1 MPGKNV
7 LLQYYIF
14 STAKNM
20 SKKEERKKKM
30 RKNKK
35 IQLIM
40 LTSAVAIATCG
51 CSFGNKTPTAEELL
65 KNPFGDDMK
74 NISATYS
81 ISFDGGISMDAFLGG
96 IEDTSEN
103 TSEEKTTSQEKD
115 TGKDK
120 KEDTRENAEDTD
132 SSSEEMMNVGLNLE
146 GTCYYSSS
154 LVYVEGK
161 IGYSLF
167 GISGDTPYKS
177 YAQTDKDGSV
187 VYSYNEDDDEWTKED
202 GNNVPGDITKNLT
215 SDIFDSLSEVQVN
228 KKADKAYYTL
238 SGTITGEKISNIAK
252 EETASENTE
261 DGSGSSVSDMASAA
275 ISSDDLKN
283 TKVDVDLSYDKDK
296 VLRSVCISY
305 DKDNKT
311 SSVKVDSFG
320 IKITIDKV
328 NGNEITIPDDVIKSA
343 VSEDTTERDSTETPK
358 EDATEAV
365 DETKKDSK
373 KNKGTSTEDVTVTDS
388 NKTSDIDISEKNS
401 KNTEGQTEVQ
411 TEAASEEDVYEVTD
425 SNESNLATL
434 VFGTSTVT
442 ETDITQV
449 IASAGLNAA
458 DESVVSAM
466 VNLLNSYTVSKLT
479 ANLSSYSMWNDAN
492 KEAIIYFYGLGVFS
506 LDDLVSYGISAE
518 EITNGYSE
526 IIPQQQ

>member
-1 MPGKNV
+1 
-7 LLQYYIF
+7 
-14 STAKNM
+14 
-20 SKKEERKKKM
+20 
-30 RKNKK
+30 
-35 IQLIM
+35 M
-40 LTSAVAIATCG
+40 LASAVAIATCG
-51 CSFGNKTPTAEELL
+51 CSFGKKTPTAEELL

-81 ISFDGGISMDAFLGG
+81 VSFDGGISMDAFLGG
-96 IEDTSEN
+96 SSGDTSES
-103 TSEEKTTSQEKD
+103 TSEEKTTSQGKD
-115 TGKDK
+115 TNKEK
-120 KEDTRENAEDTD
+120 KEDTKENTEDAD
-132 SSSEEMMNVGLNLE
+132 SSSGEMMNVGLNLE

-154 LVYVEGK
+154 LVYAEGNV
-161 IGYSLF
+161 GYSLF
-167 GISGDTPYKS
+167 GISGNMPYKS
-177 YAQTDKDGSV
+177 YAQIDKDGSV
-187 VYSYNEDDDEWTKED
+187 IYSYNEDDDEWTKED
-202 GNNVPGDITKNLT
+202 GNETPGDITKNLT
-215 SDIFDSLSEVQVN
+215 PDIFDSLSEVQVN

-252 EETASENTE
+252 EETANENTE
-261 DGSGSSVSDMASAA
+261 SAEDGFGSSVSDMASTA

-311 SSVKVDSFG
+311 SSVKVDSFD
-320 IKITIDKV
+320 IKITIDNV
-328 NGNEITIPDDVIKSA
+328 NGDEMTIPDDVIKSA
-343 VSEDTTERDSTETPK
+343 VSEDTTQQDSTEAPK

-365 DETKKDSK
+365 DKTKKDSEK
-373 KNKGTSTEDVTVTDS
+373 DKGTSTEYVTVTDS

-401 KNTEGQTEVQ
+401 KNTEAQ
-411 TEAASEEDVYEVTD
+411 TEAASEEDIYEVTD

-434 VFGTSTVT
+434 VFGTSAVT

-449 IASAGLNAA
+449 IASAGLSAA
-458 DESVVSAM
+458 DDSVVSAM

-492 KEAIIYFYGLGVFS
+492 KKAIIYFYGLGVFS

-526 IIPQQQ
+526 IIPQQ

>member
-1 MPGKNV
+1 
-7 LLQYYIF
+7 
-14 STAKNM
+14 
-20 SKKEERKKKM
+20 M

-35 IQLIM
+35 IQLII
-40 LTSAVAIATCG
+40 LTSAVALAACG
-51 CSFGNKTPTAEELL
+51 CSFGKKTPTAEELL
-65 KNPFGDDMK
+65 KNPFGDNMK
-74 NISATYS
+74 NISATYNV
-81 ISFDGGISMDAFLGG
+81 SFDGSISMDAFLGG
-96 IEDTSEN
+96 SSEDASGS
-103 TSEEKTTSQEKD
+103 TSEEKTTSRGKD
-115 TGKDK
+115 TDKEK
-120 KEDTRENAEDTD
+120 KEDTKKNTEDAD
-132 SSSEEMMNVGLNLE
+132 NSSEEMMNVGLNLK

-154 LVYVEGK
+154 LVYTEGNV
-161 IGYSLF
+161 GYSLF
-167 GISGDTPYKS
+167 GISDDMPYKS
-177 YAQTDKDGSV
+177 YAQTDKDSSV
-187 VYSYNEDDDEWTKED
+187 VYSYNEDNDEWTKKDE
-202 GNNVPGDITKNLT
+202 NNVPGDITGNLT
-215 SDIFDSLSEVQVN
+215 SDIFDSLSEVQIN

-238 SGTITGEKISNIAK
+238 SGTITGKKISSIVK
-252 EETASENTE
+252 EETPKENTESTE
-261 DGSGSSVSDMASAA
+261 DGSGSSVSDMASTA
-275 ISSDDLKN
+275 ISNDDLKN

-296 VLRSVCISY
+296 VLRSVYISY

-311 SSVKVDSFG
+311 SSVKVNSFD
-320 IKITIDKV
+320 IEITIDKV
-328 NGNEITIPDDVIKSA
+328 NGDEMTIPDDVIKSA
-343 VSEDTTERDSTETPK
+343 VSEDTTEQKSTEAPK
-358 EDATEAV
+358 EDI
-365 DETKKDSK
+365 
-373 KNKGTSTEDVTVTDS
+373 TVTDS

-401 KNTEGQTEVQ
+401 KNAGTQTETQ
-411 TEAASEEDVYEVTD
+411 TEAASEEDIYEVTD

-449 IASAGLNAA
+449 IASAGLSAA

>member
-1 MPGKNV
+1 
-7 LLQYYIF
+7 
-14 STAKNM
+14 
-20 SKKEERKKKM
+20 
-30 RKNKK
+30 
-35 IQLIM
+35 M
-40 LTSAVAIATCG
+40 L
-51 CSFGNKTPTAEELL
+51 
-65 KNPFGDDMK
+65 
-74 NISATYS
+74 
-81 ISFDGGISMDAFLGG
+81 
-96 IEDTSEN
+96 
-103 TSEEKTTSQEKD
+103 
-115 TGKDK
+115 
-120 KEDTRENAEDTD
+120 
-132 SSSEEMMNVGLNLE
+132 
-146 GTCYYSSS
+146 
-154 LVYVEGK
+154 
-161 IGYSLF
+161 
-167 GISGDTPYKS
+167 
-177 YAQTDKDGSV
+177 
-187 VYSYNEDDDEWTKED
+187 
-202 GNNVPGDITKNLT
+202 
-215 SDIFDSLSEVQVN
+215 
-228 KKADKAYYTL
+228 
-238 SGTITGEKISNIAK
+238 
-252 EETASENTE
+252 
-261 DGSGSSVSDMASAA
+261 
-275 ISSDDLKN
+275 
-283 TKVDVDLSYDKDK
+283 DVDLSYDKDK
-296 VLRSVCISY
+296 ILRSVCISY
-305 DKDNKT
+305 DKDNKA
-311 SSVKVDSFG
+311 SSVKVNSFD

-328 NGNEITIPDDVIKSA
+328 NGDEMTIPEDVIKSA

-373 KNKGTSTEDVTVTDS
+373 KNKGTSTEEVTITDS

-449 IASAGLNAA
+449 IASAGLSAA

>member
-1 MPGKNV
+1 
-7 LLQYYIF
+7 
-14 STAKNM
+14 
-20 SKKEERKKKM
+20 M

-51 CSFGNKTPTAEELL
+51 CSFGKKTPTAEELL
-65 KNPFGDDMK
+65 KNPFGDNMK
-74 NISATYS
+74 NISATYNV
-81 ISFDGGISMDAFLGG
+81 SFDGGVSRDAFLGG
-96 IEDTSEN
+96 SSEDASED
-103 TSEEKTTSQEKD
+103 TSEEKTTSQGKD
-115 TGKDK
+115 TGKEK
-120 KEDTRENAEDTD
+120 KKDTKKDTEEAGN
-132 SSSEEMMNVGLNLE
+132 SSEEMMNVGLNLE

-154 LVYVEGK
+154 LVYAEGNV
-161 IGYSLF
+161 GYSLF
-167 GISGDTPYKS
+167 GISGDMPYKS
-177 YAQTDKDGSV
+177 YAQIDKDSSV

-202 GNNVPGDITKNLT
+202 GNNVPGDITGNLT
-215 SDIFDSLSEVQVN
+215 SDIFDSLSEVQVD

-238 SGTITGEKISNIAK
+238 SGTITGEKISNIVK
-252 EETASENTE
+252 KETADENTE
-261 DGSGSSVSDMASAA
+261 GAESGSGSSVSDMASTA
-275 ISSDDLKN
+275 ISGDDLKN
-283 TKVDVDLSYDKDK
+283 TKIDVDLSYDKDK
-296 VLRSVCISY
+296 ILRSVCISY
-305 DKDNKT
+305 DKDNKA
-311 SSVKVDSFG
+311 SSVKVNSFD

-328 NGNEITIPDDVIKSA
+328 NGDEMTIPEDVIKSA

-373 KNKGTSTEDVTVTDS
+373 KNKGTSTEEVTITDS

-449 IASAGLNAA
+449 IASAGLSAA